1 MTGKRAEYPAA
12 LRELIDA
19 LKRLPGIGP
28 RSAERIALW
37 LLQAGDS
44 AAASLAQSL
53 ATARE
58 ELRPCSSCGF
68 LAGKEGCPICGD
80 PRRDAGVLCVVER
93 APDVLALERTGAFE
107 GRYHVLGGRLSPLN
121 HCGPE
126 DLRLRELVDRVRE
139 EPVGEVILALG
150 LDVEGEATANYIAD
164 LLKPMAVRLTRLAQG
179 LPAGAGLDGS
189 DQVTLAR
196 ALDRRFAWGGGDS

>member
-1 MTGKRAEYPAA
+1 MMGKRVEYPAA
-12 LRELIDA
+12 LQDLIGA
-19 LKRLPGIGP
+19 FKRLPGIGP

-44 AAASLAQSL
+44 AAAGLAQAL
-53 ATARE
+53 AKAKE
-58 ELRPCSSCGF
+58 ELAPCSSCGF
-68 LAGKEGCPICGD
+68 LAGEEGCPICGD
-80 PRRDAGVLCVVER
+80 PRREAGLLCVVER

-107 GRYHVLGGRLSPLN
+107 GKYHVLGGRLSPLN

-126 DLRLRELVDRVRE
+126 DLRMEELVDRVRE
-139 EPVGEVILALG
+139 EPVVEVILALG
-150 LDVEGEATANYIAD
+150 LDVEGEATANYIAE
-164 LLKPMAVRLTRLAQG
+164 LLKPMEVRLTRLAQG

-196 ALDRRFAWGGGDS
+196 ALDRRFVWGSGG